1 MVVEVGWMKFEACFG
16 ECLGCKRWS
25 LSLHIL
31 RVPSESERILSALN
45 LPLLT
50 RFSSFRPLHL
60 RTERACLQNA
70 QQLAR
75 PTSQVTSMVA
85 QPEFKKAFCSASL
98 RGSSIITL
106 LDAQSG
112 DPLFLS
118 QYSIFD
124 VRYRKAIHSVNVL
137 PYTLTTQKL

>member
-1 MVVEVGWMKFEACFG
+1 MKFEAFG
-16 ECLGCKRWS
+16 EYLGRKYFERGS
-25 LSLHIL
+25 HANPTL
-31 RVPSESERILSALN
+31 PSESGRILSALN

-85 QPEFKKAFCSASL
+85 QPEFKKAFCSAAL

-112 DPLFLS
+112 DPLS
-118 QYSIFD
+118 
-124 VRYRKAIHSVNVL
+124 
-137 PYTLTTQKL
+137 